1 MRTQNFILFSD
12 FSMVQD
18 GYSPAINIE
27 LVTGYSAQ
35 AVWSSSPTGYLFIQ
49 VSNDAPFGNTEPT
62 NWTLIDRSLVP
73 TNGVAGDAIWKQHMA
88 AFRWVRFG
96 YAFGSGTG
104 TLNARLSCKGT
115 S

>member
-1 MRTQNFILFSD
+1 MRTTSKSLFTD
-12 FSMVQD
+12 YNMVQD
-18 GYSPAINIE
+18 GYSNAFDLE
-27 LVTGYSAQ
+27 LVTGYSLQ
-35 AVWSSSPTGYLFIQ
+35 AVWTGTPTGYLFIQ
-49 VSNDAPFGNTEPT
+49 VSNDTPFSSQSPT

-73 TNGVAGDAIWKQHMA
+73 TNGAAGDALWKQHMA

>member
-1 MRTQNFILFSD
+1 MRTTNVKLFD
-12 FSMVQD
+12 DYSMVQD
-18 GYSPAINIE
+18 GYSNAFDLE
-27 LVTGYSAQ
+27 LVTGYSLQ
-35 AVWSSSPTGYLFIQ
+35 AVWTGTPTGYLFIQ
-49 VSNDAPFGNTEPT
+49 VSNDFTKPLT

-73 TNGVAGDAIWKQHMA
+73 TNGAAGDAIWKQHMA

-115 S
+115 T

>member
-1 MRTQNFILFSD
+1 MRTTNVKLFD
-12 FSMVQD
+12 DYSMDQD
-18 GYSPAINIE
+18 GYSNAFDLE
-27 LVTGYSAQ
+27 LVTGYSLQ
-35 AVWSSSPTGYLFIQ
+35 AVWSGTPTGYLFIQ
-49 VSNDAPFGNTEPT
+49 VSNDFTKPLT

-73 TNGVAGDAIWKQHMA
+73 TNGAAGDALWKQHMA

>member
-1 MRTQNFILFSD
+1 MRTTNVALFTDS
-12 FSMVQD
+12 SMTQD
-18 GYSPAINIE
+18 GYSSPFDLE
-27 LVTGYSAQ
+27 LVTGYSLQ
-35 AVWSSSPTGYLFIQ
+35 AMWTGTPTGYLFIQ
-49 VSNDAPFGNTEPT
+49 VSNDFTKPPT

-73 TNGVAGDAIWKQHMA
+73 TNGAAGDALWKQHMA

-115 S
+115 T